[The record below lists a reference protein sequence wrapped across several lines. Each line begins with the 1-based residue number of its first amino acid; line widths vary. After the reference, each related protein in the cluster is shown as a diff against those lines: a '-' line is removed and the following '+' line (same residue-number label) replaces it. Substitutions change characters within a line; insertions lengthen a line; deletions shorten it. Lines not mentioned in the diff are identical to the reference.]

1 MITFNNTKTIYDL
14 VKRVGTE
21 FENQV
26 FVRYEK
32 DDTIYE
38 KGYGTYTLDT
48 MAVAAYTE
56 RQNRKFGHA
65 IHAALLGKCGYEYL
79 TVLLGV
85 PCAGGITYPADI
97 QLNNETLVE
106 NFEKADIDILFYDR
120 DFISQVQYLK
130 ENCTCIRKYI

>member
-48 MAVAAYTE
+48 MAVALT
-56 RQNRKFGHA
+56 QNARTANSVTPSTQHFSEN
-65 IHAALLGKCGYEYL
+65 AATNISQSCL
-79 TVLLGV
+79 
-85 PCAGGITYPADI
+85 AYPA
-97 QLNNETLVE
+97 QAASLTPQTSSSTM
-106 NFEKADIDILFYDR
+106 KHW
-120 DFISQVQYLK
+120 
-130 ENCTCIRKYI
+130 

>member
-38 KGYGTYTLDT
+38 KATAPTPST
-48 MAVAAYTE
+48 PW
-56 RQNRKFGHA
+56 Q
-65 IHAALLGKCGYEYL
+65 
-79 TVLLGV
+79 
-85 PCAGGITYPADI
+85 
-97 QLNNETLVE
+97 
-106 NFEKADIDILFYDR
+106 
-120 DFISQVQYLK
+120 
-130 ENCTCIRKYI
+130 

>member
-38 KGYGTYTLDT
+38 KCYGT
-48 MAVAAYTE
+48 
-56 RQNRKFGHA
+56 
-65 IHAALLGKCGYEYL
+65 
-79 TVLLGV
+79 
-85 PCAGGITYPADI
+85 
-97 QLNNETLVE
+97 
-106 NFEKADIDILFYDR
+106 
-120 DFISQVQYLK
+120 
-130 ENCTCIRKYI
+130 

>member
-56 RQNRKFGHA
+56 RQNRTPRKM
-65 IHAALLGKCGYEYL
+65 LLRIPHSPSWRTLRRWYHLPGRH
-79 TVLLGV
+79 
-85 PCAGGITYPADI
+85 PA
-97 QLNNETLVE
+97 
-106 NFEKADIDILFYDR
+106 
-120 DFISQVQYLK
+120 
-130 ENCTCIRKYI
+130 

>member
-38 KGYGTYTLDT
+38 KGYGT
-48 MAVAAYTE
+48 
-56 RQNRKFGHA
+56 
-65 IHAALLGKCGYEYL
+65 
-79 TVLLGV
+79 
-85 PCAGGITYPADI
+85 
-97 QLNNETLVE
+97 
-106 NFEKADIDILFYDR
+106 
-120 DFISQVQYLK
+120 
-130 ENCTCIRKYI
+130 

>member
-65 IHAALLGKCGYEYL
+65 IHAAATNISQSCL
-79 TVLLGV
+79 V
-85 PCAGGITYPADI
+85 YPA
-97 QLNNETLVE
+97 QAASLTPQTSSSTM
-106 NFEKADIDILFYDR
+106 KHW
-120 DFISQVQYLK
+120 
-130 ENCTCIRKYI
+130 